1 MNDASNFL
9 VLPTTY
15 WVALSLA
22 LALAGEAAM
31 RFRERWTIPA
41 LMVYATVLAW
51 YFAEPIY
58 SPETMMFSLELLSQT
73 YISVFIF
80 LVGFRLTATLWS
92 SALAPTEIRQ
102 INASD
107 LPAERVFWSGLVLWL
122 VLLAYGT
129 TRMQGDIMGAL
140 FPVGARA
147 GTSMWQRYAGADAGT
162 FGFAVSAASY
172 IYLLVLALFGMLL
185 PLLKSRKLQ
194 ALCIACVLISWPYA
208 FLQGSRNVTLAVVV
222 PAIFSFLFFSK
233 ARIRTKLITLGVV
246 SVALEWALRQ
256 IITYRNVGFDYEGDI
271 ADSNHLGLNMAS
283 ELAYSISFIQDGIM
297 RPTLGGGFL
306 AELGNVVP
314 RFLWPDKPLIGIDFA
329 IARGFATT
337 NSDIGVST
345 TISTGMIGQGVLEFG
360 PYIGPAVMS
369 VIVALW
375 SGWLAR
381 LLAQG
386 TVPRVCLFLVGM
398 GLTFNLGRNISFL
411 VLWPMVFATVL
422 IIVLERF
429 GEKRK
434 DTARKAALKAAAQG

>member
-1 MNDASNFL
+1 MSDASNFL
-9 VLPTTY
+9 ILPATY
-15 WVALSLA
+15 WVALALA
-22 LALAGEAAM
+22 LALLGEAAL

-41 LMVYATVLAW
+41 MMVYVTVLAW
-51 YFAEPIY
+51 YCAEPIY
-58 SPETMMFSLELLSQT
+58 SPDTMMFPLELLSQT

-92 SALAPTEIRQ
+92 SALAPTVIRQ

-107 LPAERVFWSGLVLWL
+107 LPAERVFWLGLVLWL

-129 TRMQGDIMGAL
+129 VRMKGDIIGTL

-147 GTSMWQRYAGADAGT
+147 GVSMWQRYAGADAGT
-162 FGFAVSAASY
+162 FGFLVSAASY
-172 IYLLVLALFGMLL
+172 VYLLVLALFGMLL
-185 PLLKSRKLQ
+185 PLLKSRRLQ
-194 ALCIACVLISWPYA
+194 AFCVVCILVSWPYA

-233 ARIRTKLITLGVV
+233 VRIRTKLISLAVIA
-246 SVALEWALRQ
+246 VALEWALRQ
-256 IITYRNVGFDYEGDI
+256 IITYRNVGFDYEGEI
-271 ADSNHLGLNMAS
+271 ASANHLGLNMAS
-283 ELAYSISFIQDGIM
+283 ELAYSISFVQDGIM
-297 RPTLGGGFL
+297 RPALGAGFM
-306 AELGNVVP
+306 AELGNVIP

-329 IARGFATT
+329 IARGFSTT
-337 NSDIGVST
+337 DSDIGVST

-369 VIVALW
+369 AIVALW

-398 GLTFNLGRNISFL
+398 GLTFNLGRNVSFL
-411 VLWPMVFATVL
+411 VLWPMVFAAILVM
-422 IIVLERF
+422 VLERF

-434 DTARKAALKAAAQG
+434 DAARKAALKAAAQG